1 MITLWGQIIIAW
13 QRLAQQFSCVCKG
26 HHDFFAYISDQ
37 NIFFE
42 MTIFSNWQQAVWDS
56 LIKFQPSHGAV
67 DFLGNLGAFR
77 WENANPDS
85 CFCSMFLR
93 LSVHYWNKKG
103 PLHVKL
109 KTKKQL
115 AWRKASRPGAVIS
128 EQLWVRTPCET
139 WYKRSLQTIQW
150 RPTGRNVLPETGFL
164 KQRQRETFCGYSI
177 WLKASPSFQQICWW
191 SRFIPRTSFML
202 AVQTRNWNI
211 FFSSLFNC
219 FIVKWKLLTMFA
231 SQDQGFQ

>member
-1 MITLWGQIIIAW
+1 MLSDSPGLVEWLVGLAFSHRSLPDGQAQCWFLFSDDKLRFYTKKCVAESSWEKMITLWGQIIIAW
-13 QRLAQQFSCVCKG
+13 QRLAPQFSCFCKG

-77 WENANPDS
+77 WENPNPDS
-85 CFCSMFLR
+85 CFYSMFLR

-115 AWRKASRPGAVIS
+115 AWRKASRPGAV
-128 EQLWVRTPCET
+128 
-139 WYKRSLQTIQW
+139 
-150 RPTGRNVLPETGFL
+150 
-164 KQRQRETFCGYSI
+164 
-177 WLKASPSFQQICWW
+177 
-191 SRFIPRTSFML
+191 
-202 AVQTRNWNI
+202 
-211 FFSSLFNC
+211 
-219 FIVKWKLLTMFA
+219 
-231 SQDQGFQ
+231 